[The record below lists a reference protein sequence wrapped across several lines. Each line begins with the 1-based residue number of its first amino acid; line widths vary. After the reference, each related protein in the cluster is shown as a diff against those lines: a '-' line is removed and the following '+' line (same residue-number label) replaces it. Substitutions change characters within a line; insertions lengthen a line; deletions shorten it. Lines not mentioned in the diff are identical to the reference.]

1 MQTLLTPRFSLHDRV
16 VQRPSCRGACDTKCW
31 LLVSIAALCW
41 GGCEAA
47 LLHDRVV
54 QQAATLAARVA
65 GGADPLAPQQL
76 VNLLRA
82 LTGCLSLLRQRVHDE
97 LLAQAL
103 GVSLW
108 SCAQVRSCAQ
118 LQNCEIYFYFGNMKM
133 EIWNL
138 EPGNMTLETGT

>member
-1 MQTLLTPRFSLHDRV
+1 MLSVISDAARCCSFKSTAQCMRTDRL
-16 VQRPSCRGACDTKCW
+16 RCSPG
-31 LLVSIAALCW
+31 
-41 GGCEAA
+41 
-47 LLHDRVV
+47 RVV

-108 SCAQVRSCAQ
+108 SCAQVCAAAHAALQPLVGARYLGLLACAVCIYSLSPFRSAIQ
-118 LQNCEIYFYFGNMKM
+118 ALAA
-133 EIWNL
+133 
-138 EPGNMTLETGT
+138 

>member
-1 MQTLLTPRFSLHDRV
+1 MSPPQASSEAASLH
-16 VQRPSCRGACDTKCW
+16 G
-31 LLVSIAALCW
+31 
-41 GGCEAA
+41 
-47 LLHDRVV
+47 RVV

-76 VNLLRA
+76 INLLRA

-108 SCAQVRSCAQ
+108 SCSQVLLCITVTPCLPCRLSAVLLPAAHMSIC
-118 LQNCEIYFYFGNMKM
+118 L
-133 EIWNL
+133 
-138 EPGNMTLETGT
+138 